1 MRDLRANERDIMTYI
16 ENLTHDAMLC
26 KHRRSPGKEFKTGFL
41 EEKMLELN
49 PE

>member
-1 MRDLRANERDIMTYI
+1 
-16 ENLTHDAMLC
+16 MLC
-26 KHRRSPGKEFKTGFL
+26 YANTAEAQGKEFKTGFL